1 MMLFGYYQYNVSEYQ
16 VVFLAS
22 TMVKLKTQLVCFNE
36 GGSLSSAFRC
46 YYSITNL
53 RSVNA

>member
-1 MMLFGYYQYNVSEYQ
+1 LFAMMLFGYYQYNVSEYQ
-16 VVFLAS
+16 VVFLAF

-46 YYSITNL
+46 YTRLQI
-53 RSVNA
+53 